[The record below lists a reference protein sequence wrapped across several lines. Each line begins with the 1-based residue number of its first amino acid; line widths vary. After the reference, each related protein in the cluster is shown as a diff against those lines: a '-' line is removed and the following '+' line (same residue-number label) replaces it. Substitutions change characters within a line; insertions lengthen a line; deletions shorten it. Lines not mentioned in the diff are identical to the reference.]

1 MTTITRS
8 IWLGQAA
15 ALAVLLVTTEA
26 EAYPVRPPGSGLTA
40 LSTTVQG
47 VQRTPTNA
55 GPVGTRITVGVPGTS
70 LTPAARIPIQ
80 TPLGGTTSI
89 NGTQTLMRNTPYSG
103 TVTGSTIHSPMPS
116 YNGTGLSTGRFRT
129 NTSAYRA
136 IPGPILIGSPSSLGN
151 PAYQNGQTPTLL
163 PALLSAKPL
172 EPAAG
177 DDERHKLLK
186 IRYNADLQSLQASF
200 KRYQID
206 PTTTATNVIAA
217 ARWLL
222 AADLA
227 LAHDAVT
234 PRERYLE
241 LVKYVEGEAEIRF
254 RARLIGREE
263 LEAVHDARQDAEL
276 ELRESQTGQASPAKP
291 VLPSRPSN

>member
-8 IWLGQAA
+8 TWLGPAA
-15 ALAVLLVTTEA
+15 ALAVSFVTTGA
-26 EAYPVRPPGSGLTA
+26 EAYPVRRPGSGLTA

-89 NGTQTLMRNTPYSG
+89 NGTQTLLRNTPYSG
-103 TVTGSTIHSPMPS
+103 TVTGSTIYNPMPA
-116 YNGTGLSTGRFRT
+116 YNGTGFSTGRFRT

-136 IPGPILIGSPSSLGN
+136 IPGPILIVPPSSLGN
-151 PAYQNGQTPTLL
+151 PAYQNGQL

-186 IRYNADLQSLQASF
+186 VRYNADLQSLQASF

-206 PTTTATNVIAA
+206 PTTTAANVIAA

-227 LAHDAVT
+227 LAHDAAT

-241 LVKYVEGEAEIRF
+241 LMKYLEREAEVRF
-254 RARLIGREE
+254 RARLIGRDE
-263 LEAVHDARQDAEL
+263 LEAVHEARHDAEL
-276 ELRESQTGQASPAKP
+276 EFLKSKTGRASPAKP
-291 VLPSRPSN
+291 DLPSPPSH

>member
-1 MTTITRS
+1 
-8 IWLGQAA
+8 
-15 ALAVLLVTTEA
+15 
-26 EAYPVRPPGSGLTA
+26 
-40 LSTTVQG
+40 
-47 VQRTPTNA
+47 
-55 GPVGTRITVGVPGTS
+55 VGVPGTS

-89 NGTQTLMRNTPYSG
+89 NGTQTLLRNTPYSG
-103 TVTGSTIHSPMPS
+103 MVTGVTGSTIYSPMPS
-116 YNGTGLSTGRFRT
+116 YNGTGFSTGRFRT

-136 IPGPILIGSPSSLGN
+136 IPGPILIVPPSSLGN
-151 PAYQNGQTPTLL
+151 PAYQNGQL

-172 EPAAG
+172 ELAAG

-186 IRYNADLQSLQASF
+186 VRYNADLQSLQASF
-200 KRYQID
+200 KRYQIE
-206 PTTTATNVIAA
+206 PSTTATNVIAA

-241 LVKYVEGEAEIRF
+241 LMKYLEGEAEIRF
-254 RARLIGREE
+254 RARLIGRDE
-263 LEAVHDARQDAEL
+263 LEAVQEALHDAEL
-276 ELRESQTGQASPAKP
+276 ELLESQTGRASPAKP
-291 VLPSRPSN
+291 DLASPPSK